1 MLPQGFAGPLH
12 VFLSGVALTGALL
25 TTPPSVARAAPALR
39 VQTTQ
44 HGDFLMV
51 GNTLGHECAAGTPA
65 PVVGTVGACGMSG
78 NDSAPDIFWRAD
90 APAAGQA
97 QANSSITSAQARSTA
112 VLTIPAG
119 ARVTHAYAYWAATLP
134 SGADSS
140 ATLERPGGFSAPLT
154 ALQTWTGP
162 NNSYQAVVDVTALVQ
177 ANGSG
182 AYRMS
187 GVEVQSFADVNN
199 SNLFAGWWMV
209 VLYELA
215 SEPLRTLAI
224 SDGLD
229 AVTNGSPQN
238 VMLTGFVV
246 PNSGFTGRLG
256 VATFEGDH
264 TITGDQL
271 FFNGGAALSDAQN
284 PSDNFFN
291 STRSSL
297 GLPVSVL
304 GDLPQLTGTGGSLS
318 GVDLDIV
325 DVTSRLTAGLTSVPV
340 QASSTGDVFYLA
352 GFVTSIATFAPDYG
366 TSTKTALDVNGGDV
380 VAGDE
385 IVYTLSFSNTGND
398 ASIDTVVTDTLPLGV
413 SFVPGSIRVLTGDN
427 VGIKTDAAADDQ
439 AEYDA
444 ASRTVRVRLGAGANG
459 LTGGSVSVGGAS
471 SISFRVRVDAGT
483 RGVVAN
489 QGRVVGNGVLGS
501 GSFESVTD
509 GNTMLAGAQ
518 TTDILVEGCLT
529 DADCAAP
536 TPRCDTSPTPNL
548 CVECL
553 TNADCGA
560 LEPTCTA
567 SLCTCVVSGVEV
579 CDGRDNDC
587 NGSIDEGDPGGS
599 MSCTSALA
607 GICAAGTTRCTA
619 GAIACVPNIAAGAMA
634 EACDGLD
641 NDCDAAVDN
650 GDPGGGAPCAT
661 GLMGACSMGQTMCS
675 SAAIACIPSLLP
687 GTRAE
692 TCNAVDDDCNG
703 MVDEDFTV
711 GSECSEGLGACTSM
725 GVIACT
731 PEGTARCNAV
741 AGAPSTEVCGNDI
754 DEDCDGMNLV
764 CGVDAGPMPDAG
776 SDAGARDAGAADA
789 GFAAGDAGFRGDTGV
804 ISGFAGGACG
814 CRAVGSGDARWST
827 LALSLLGLVLVRRRR
842 R

>member
-1 MLPQGFAGPLH
+1 MLLHGFAGPLR
-12 VFLSGVALTGALL
+12 VFLSGFALTGALL
-25 TTPPSVARAAPALR
+25 IPPSSVARAAPALR

-51 GNTLGHECAAGTPA
+51 GNTLGHECATGTPA
-65 PVVGTVGACGMSG
+65 PVVGVVGGCGS
-78 NDSAPDIFWRAD
+78 NTADTAPDIFWRAD
-90 APAAGQA
+90 APALGQA
-97 QANSSITSAQARSTA
+97 QANSTITAAQARSTA

-134 SGADSS
+134 AGADTS
-140 ATLERPGGFSAPLT
+140 ATLERPGGFSASLT

-162 NNSYQAVVDVTALVQ
+162 NSSYQAVVDVTALVQ

-187 GVEVQSFADVNN
+187 GVEVQSLADVNS
-199 SNLFAGWWMV
+199 SNVFAGWWMV

-229 AVTNGSPQN
+229 AVSNGSPQN

-246 PNSGFTGRLG
+246 PSSGFTGRLG
-256 VATFEGDH
+256 VATFEGDNAL
-264 TITGDQL
+264 TGDQL

-291 STRSSL
+291 GTRSAL
-297 GLPVSVL
+297 GAPVSVA
-304 GDLPQLTGTGGSLS
+304 GDLPQLTGTGGSMS

-325 DVTSRLTAGLTSVPV
+325 DVTSRLSGGLTSVPV
-340 QASSTGDVFYLA
+340 QASSSGDVFYLA
-352 GFVTSIATFAPDYG
+352 GFVTSITTFAPDYG

-398 ASIDTVVTDTLPLGV
+398 ASINTIVTDALPLGV

-427 VGIKTDAAADDQ
+427 VGAKTDGAADDQ

-444 ASRTVRVRLGAGANG
+444 ASRTVRVRIGAGANASV
-459 LTGGSVSVGGAS
+459 GGSVSVGGAS

-489 QGRVVGNGVLGS
+489 QGRVRGAGMLGGTFDVL
-501 GSFESVTD
+501 TD
-509 GNTMLAGAQ
+509 GDALRAGTQ

-548 CVECL
+548 CVECV
-553 TNADCGA
+553 TNADCTA
-560 LEPTCTA
+560 LEPTCAA
-567 SLCTCVVSGVEV
+567 SVCTCVASGAEV

-587 NGSIDEGDPGGS
+587 NGMIDEGDPGGS
-599 MSCTSALA
+599 MSCTSALP
-607 GICAAGTTRCTA
+607 GVCAAGTTRCTS
-619 GAIACVPNIAAGAMA
+619 GAIACVANIAAGAMA
-634 EACDGLD
+634 EVCDGLD

-675 SAAIACIPSLLP
+675 AAAVACIPSLLP
-687 GTRAE
+687 GTRTE

-703 MVDEDFTV
+703 TVDDGFDV
-711 GSECSEGLGACTSM
+711 GMDCAEGVGACTAM

-741 AGAPSTEVCGNDI
+741 AGTPSTEVCGNDI

-776 SDAGARDAGAADA
+776 RDAGAGDAGAADA
-789 GFAAGDAGFRGDTGV
+789 GVTERDANFRGDTGV

-814 CRAVGSGDARWST
+814 CRAVGRGDARWST